1 MTRKPRKRPFP
12 DNHKQARLRI
22 KRPHSAQPARNHHN
36 QNRAR
41 NNMLMQS
48 TAIIIKRAP
57 ICRLPIAP
65 PQQITP
71 RKPSVQI
78 SITKSEPPNRKAGI
92 EKRAR
97 NSKGAE
103 GVYGKRYGKGQYSK
117 KIPAFEES
125 TEKVRIS
132 RNRHP
137 RLPACHGSQHSRGQS
152 GKYPAHSKGPERSA
166 PQSDG

>member
-41 NNMLMQS
+41 NNMLVQS
-48 TAIIIKRAP
+48 TAIIPKHAST
-57 ICRLPIAP
+57 CQLPIAP
-65 PQQITP
+65 PQQTTP
-71 RKPSVQI
+71 RKPSAQI

-92 EKRAR
+92 ENGHGTAKERKTYTKKVWKRPVFQ
-97 NSKGAE
+97 E
-103 GVYGKRYGKGQYSK
+103 
-117 KIPAFEES
+117 IPAFEES

-137 RLPACHGSQHSRGQS
+137 RLPACRGSQHSHGQS
-152 GKYPAHSKGPERSA
+152 GKYPARSKDPERSA
-166 PQSDG
+166 PQSDD